1 LTPLKKFVKVV
12 RKTQFIQRLKK
23 QPENFRGISVA
34 EVAKAAKQK
43 ILPRYFATEDL
54 RERTFLSE
62 ILRSLPVLM
71 HETTWLC
78 DFIALAGKSG
88 HGASS
93 PMVDHVIKTMHV
105 LKVLVARC
113 CWCQVIG
120 HLRDEKE
127 TLTAQYDQLKEKF
140 NRCRT
145 EYLIEVAALRDAQQQ
160 LVNLDEVFPQTGGGG
175 GHMALFE
182 PLEALHPEEKDYALR
197 AVQEKLKM
205 ILERDPCGNL
215 SMNKAQLDSLGK
227 MQSEE
232 EVNELKKHNQE
243 LEEALEKFEERCK
256 NIKLGNAS
264 NQADKADK
272 AHQEQAELR
281 KENQVLQQQVSE
293 LQEQLTKLRRASS
306 MPTSRIDS
314 RTRRSSQAE
323 TRKELAAAAAAAV
336 AAVMAR
342 EDENDAA
349 ALAAAVATA
358 AAAAAAAAEDE
369 QASAEVASIARQR
382 PTCLSDDDADALAAA
397 VALVAL
403 KTPTPTPLA
412 SIEEPLRAP
421 SRPRAQ
427 SDVVVFLGDSE
438 QPKAKQLAVARQG
451 AKPQTCKTGVP
462 ISSKKFLSNQSAG
475 SGSASDVPPK
485 PDADAPV
492 SLPAPTVSPP
502 AGATTRNDRKQAKFE
517 ATLKENARMRAELK
531 RLRNL
536 ARAAKLQAANPQ
548 DPQDLQRAILRCQAV
563 LASVE
568 SSITDC
574 LGAEESK
581 EGLGAERSKDCLVT
595 ERSKVTS
602 PGCFEPLRKLHRVR
616 HDEASAEMGPPPPAV
631 KLATEHTS
639 PSDPSFS
646 VRTVPARLK
655 HIGALARDRY
665 QGIADGRSGQE
676 TSGHGREHQSGAAV
690 LRRRR
695 ESRRDAWG
703 VRGESG
709 RD

>member
-1 LTPLKKFVKVV
+1 MLFAGKGSSGGSAREAASASEVGSDSDAGSYSDASDGGGAAPGATEDEDRACLEDDDSEDGGSSSGSEPEGTGRIGGKSLAASLAQQPSSNIPPPLTPLKKFVKVV

-93 PMVDHVIKTMHV
+93 PIVDHVIKTMHV

-120 HLRDEKE
+120 HLRDDKE

-160 LVNLDEVFPQTGGGG
+160 RVNLDEVFPQTGGGG

-243 LEEALEKFEERCK
+243 LEEALEKFEERFK

-272 AHQEQAELR
+272 AYQQHAELR

-306 MPTSRIDS
+306 MRTSRIDS

-349 ALAAAVATA
+349 ALAAAVAAT
-358 AAAAAAAAEDE
+358 
-369 QASAEVASIARQR
+369 SH
-382 PTCLSDDDADALAAA
+382 LAA
-397 VALVAL
+397 
-403 KTPTPTPLA
+403 
-412 SIEEPLRAP
+412 
-421 SRPRAQ
+421 
-427 SDVVVFLGDSE
+427 
-438 QPKAKQLAVARQG
+438 
-451 AKPQTCKTGVP
+451 
-462 ISSKKFLSNQSAG
+462 
-475 SGSASDVPPK
+475 
-485 PDADAPV
+485 
-492 SLPAPTVSPP
+492 
-502 AGATTRNDRKQAKFE
+502 
-517 ATLKENARMRAELK
+517 
-531 RLRNL
+531 
-536 ARAAKLQAANPQ
+536 
-548 DPQDLQRAILRCQAV
+548 
-563 LASVE
+563 
-568 SSITDC
+568 
-574 LGAEESK
+574 
-581 EGLGAERSKDCLVT
+581 
-595 ERSKVTS
+595 
-602 PGCFEPLRKLHRVR
+602 
-616 HDEASAEMGPPPPAV
+616 
-631 KLATEHTS
+631 
-639 PSDPSFS
+639 
-646 VRTVPARLK
+646 
-655 HIGALARDRY
+655 
-665 QGIADGRSGQE
+665 
-676 TSGHGREHQSGAAV
+676 
-690 LRRRR
+690 
-695 ESRRDAWG
+695 
-703 VRGESG
+703 
-709 RD
+709 